1 MHGMQRNWRRLLG
14 RAVKREE
21 GHPMIVEA
29 RKFYRL
35 TLAASITLAGCT
47 DAASQVALPD
57 VHGLTYNGDGTK
69 LYVAVHDGLVVYS
82 EGRWSKGSEP
92 PHDYM
97 GFSGTRKHF
106 YSSGHPA
113 PGSGMVNPMGL
124 VLSADGGK
132 TWSKRGM
139 EGESDFHLIAA
150 GFENDAVY
158 VYAHAPNSRMKQA
171 GIHYT
176 LNQGFT
182 WQRAPGAGLN
192 GKLFGLAVH
201 PTEAAIVA
209 ASTDAGVFLSRD
221 HGASFKPLAAGGQAL
236 GIRFDLDGRSLWFGS
251 FDTAARLQR
260 VSLDGPRRENAALPP
275 LGRDAVAYI
284 AQNPAR
290 PDEIA
295 IATFER
301 NVFVSP
307 DRGKTWKEIASRGK
321 PK

>member
-1 MHGMQRNWRRLLG
+1 
-14 RAVKREE
+14 
-21 GHPMIVEA
+21 MIVEA
-29 RKFYRL
+29 RKLYRTAL
-35 TLAASITLAGCT
+35 VASIALAGCT

-82 EGRWSKGSEP
+82 DGRWSKGSEP
-92 PHDYM
+92 RHDYM

-106 YSSGHPA
+106 FASGHPA
-113 PGSGMVNPMGL
+113 PGSGMVNPLGL
-124 VLSADGGK
+124 MLSADGGK
-132 TWSKRGM
+132 TWSKRGLQ
-139 EGESDFHLIAA
+139 GESDFHLLAA

-158 VYAHAPNSRMKQA
+158 VYTHAPNSKMKQA

-182 WQRAPGAGLN
+182 WQRAAASGLN
-192 GKLFGLAVH
+192 GKLSALTVH
-201 PTEAAIVA
+201 PTDAAVVA
-209 ASTDAGVFLSRD
+209 AATDAGVFLSRD
-221 HGASFKPLAAGGQAL
+221 HGARFEPLAAGRQAL
-236 GIRFDLDGRSLWFGS
+236 GIKFDLDGKSLWFGS
-251 FDTAARLQR
+251 FDTAPSLQR
-260 VSLDGPRRENAALPP
+260 VSLDGPRRENAALPS

-301 NVFVSP
+301 SVFVSP
-307 DRGKTWKEIASRGK
+307 DRGKTWKEIASRGQAK
-321 PK
+321 